1 MVACA
6 WHALAPG
13 APAIPEAL
21 VTRGSSDKILA
32 RLLAQAAL
40 LHSTW
45 LTHVDAVTGA
55 SEPRRA
61 LQHLL
66 GACRA
71 MDRVTQ
77 SGDPLLDGRLG
88 DDDLGID
95 WEADWGHV
103 AARELADDMRSSQEA
118 WEFPSDCDTCAGL
131 ASRGMPAASG
141 TATLTTSAVR
151 AVPLVRLLVARTDI
165 PGNICILALKGSG
178 PTGVWPLPCAG

>member
-1 MVACA
+1 MLGCPVVACA

-118 WEFPSDCDTCAGL
+118 WEFPSDCDTCARL
-131 ASRGMPAASG
+131 ASGGIVRRGHSDHAGCARGSPGQAA
-141 TATLTTSAVR
+141 
-151 AVPLVRLLVARTDI
+151 
-165 PGNICILALKGSG
+165 GSQDRY
-178 PTGVWPLPCAG
+178 PRQYMHPSS